1 MLTSEIVSIREQSS
15 VTVQRMMAGE
25 NFDLVIAGALLLAV
39 VTLTLSS
46 IWRTRRRA
54 AAVTTTALT
63 AASSSV
69 SLITRWLTPTG
80 TNSIAADRPTAVSV
94 RRRSGSHRSIRVPT
108 PVSKVPQRALKEGAD
123 ALAIAR
129 KSGLS
134 RDGVA
139 MMIATAMPR
148 SVAKPVAKPMVA
160 MVAASAPAAAR
171 QVSRVSQE
179 NAGRAMSAPGAYTQ
193 AQRAVTAKVER
204 AGVGTYFSAR
214 LG

>member
-1 MLTSEIVSIREQSS
+1 MLTTAIVSIREQAT

-39 VTLTLSS
+39 ATLTLSS
-46 IWRTRRRA
+46 IWRTRRRTV
-54 AAVTTTALT
+54 AVTSAVLP
-63 AASSSV
+63 SV
-69 SLITRWLTPTG
+69 SAITRWLTPTG
-80 TNSIAADRPTAVSV
+80 TKSVTTERLVVSAVL
-94 RRRSGSHRSIRVPT
+94 RRSGSHRSIRVST
-108 PVSKVPQRALKEGAD
+108 PVSKVPQRLLKEGAD

-139 MMIATAMPR
+139 MMIAAATPR
-148 SVAKPVAKPMVA
+148 SAAKPVAKPVVA
-160 MVAASAPAAAR
+160 MVASSAPAPAR
-171 QVSRVSQE
+171 QVRQVSSVSQE
-179 NAGRAMSAPGAYTQ
+179 NSGRAMSAPGAYTQ
-193 AQRAVTAKVER
+193 AQRVIPAKVER